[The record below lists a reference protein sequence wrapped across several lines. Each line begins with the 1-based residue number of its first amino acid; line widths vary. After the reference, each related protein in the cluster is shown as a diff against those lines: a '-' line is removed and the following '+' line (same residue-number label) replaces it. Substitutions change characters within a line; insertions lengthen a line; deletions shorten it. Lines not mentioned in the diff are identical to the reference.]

1 MKNVIT
7 ITRNIMLCSYYNG
20 YSIVLAP
27 TRKPES
33 CQTPTN
39 TGAELCFIFCLHR
52 FDYISLGQESVQY
65 RYLGVKLLFKQT
77 ERQACCLRAFKLQY
91 RMTPKRQENG
101 KKRAHLLKV
110 TS

>member
-20 YSIVLAP
+20 QFLHRQEN
-27 TRKPES
+27 RKAVKLQ
-33 CQTPTN
+33 QTLVQN
-39 TGAELCFIFCLHR
+39 SVFIFCLHR